1 MYRASEVEIIGLLEA
16 EFAKLDAQL
25 QEADS
30 PLNEHLSGYSV
41 EERDTIK
48 KGYRKWRDNI
58 KFTESF
64 PREVAQL
71 PAVVVEETEQSET
84 EQHLGQMGDVGEV
97 AGKGVEE
104 LTLAYTFHRSA
115 RIEVVTHNKDA
126 TKHLTVLLRFI
137 LLSGRIEFDSRG
149 MRSQRL
155 QAVNGITREV
165 NEFPEEAFVR
175 TIMFGFTLEEEI
187 KARTNVPVITEID
200 VEAEG
205 RPQELEVA

>member
-1 MYRASEVEIIGLLEA
+1 MYRASEVEVIGLLEA

-48 KGYRKWRDNI
+48 KGYRKWRENI
-58 KFTESF
+58 KFTEAF
-64 PREVAQL
+64 PREIAQL
-71 PAVVVEETEQSET
+71 PAVVVEETEQAET
-84 EQHLGQMGDVGEV
+84 EQHLGQMGDVGEDP
-97 AGKGVEE
+97 GKGVEI
-104 LTLAYTFHRSA
+104 LTLAYTFRRTA
-115 RIEVVTHNKDA
+115 RIEIVAHNKDE

-137 LLSGRIEFDSRG
+137 LLSGRTEFDSRG

-165 NEFPEEAFVR
+165 SDFPEEAFVR

-187 KARTNVPVITEID
+187 KVKTKVPVITEID
-200 VEAEG
+200 VECDG
-205 RPQELEVA
+205 DVQEVA